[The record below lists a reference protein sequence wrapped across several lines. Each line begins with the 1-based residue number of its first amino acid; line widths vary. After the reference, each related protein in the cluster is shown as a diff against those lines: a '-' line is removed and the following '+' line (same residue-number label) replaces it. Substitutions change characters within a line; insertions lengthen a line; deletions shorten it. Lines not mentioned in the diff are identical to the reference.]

1 MEEKE
6 GKIVQGTAMVMVR
19 RTRIDTVLEDSAE
32 EEVISVRRFETEP
45 AYVSFS
51 VGVTRNQGNYE
62 SLRLDVGVKLPC
74 YTEEITEVEKLAVDW
89 ADNRMSEK
97 LDELAAQR
105 NAV

>member
-1 MEEKE
+1 MDEKE
-6 GKIVQGTAMVMVR
+6 SKTVQGKAMIMVK
-19 RTRIDTVLEDSAE
+19 RTRINTVLDDFSE
-32 EEVISVRRFETEP
+32 EEVISVRKFETEP

-89 ADNRMSEK
+89 VDSRISEK
-97 LDELAAQR
+97 LDELEAQK